1 MAHEDS
7 ADLVRR
13 ALAGDQTA
21 LTRLVAGL
29 TPIVQAR
36 VARTLLARRSRLGS
50 GRDVRQEV
58 EDLSQ
63 DVFLSLFSRGAH
75 VLRSWH
81 AERGLSLE
89 NFVGLVAER
98 QVVSF
103 LRSGRRNP
111 WKEEPSPAE
120 ELDTTAP
127 DVSPEEVAASREQL
141 GLLLDR
147 LREKLSPLGY
157 RLFKLLF
164 VQEMSVPETMA
175 ASGLSA
181 DAVYAW
187 KSRLRRMA
195 QQLLAE
201 LSGKPVPARKTKEDD
216 DG

>member
-1 MAHEDS
+1 MDHEDS
-7 ADLVRR
+7 AGQVER

-21 LTRLVAGL
+21 LNRLVAGL
-29 TPIVQAR
+29 TPVVQAR

-50 GRDVRQEV
+50 GRDIRQEV

-63 DVFLSLFSRGAH
+63 EVFLSLFSRGSH
-75 VLRSWH
+75 ILRSWQ

-103 LRSGRRNP
+103 LRSGKRNP

-120 ELDTTAP
+120 DLETTAP
-127 DVSPEEVAASREQL
+127 GSGPEEATASREQL
-141 GLLLDR
+141 SLLLER
-147 LREKLSPLGY
+147 LREKLSPLGHQIF
-157 RLFKLLF
+157 LLLF

-181 DAVYAW
+181 DAVYQW
-187 KSRLRRMA
+187 RGRLRRLA
-195 QQLLAE
+195 RQLLAE
-201 LSGKPVPARKTKEDD
+201 MSGKPTPARKTQEEDD
-216 DG
+216 G